1 MGDPMTDPKKR
12 GRQEQ
17 KPHDWPPTAH
27 VEPLQATVS
36 DWSREAN
43 QSLDPKAYP
52 SGNPKRSRGQRE
64 LSAHSGGQL

>member
-27 VEPLQATVS
+27 VEPLQAAVS
-36 DWSREAN
+36 EWNREAN
-43 QSLDPKAYP
+43 QSLDPNAK
-52 SGNPKRSRGQRE
+52 NPKRSRAERE
-64 LSAHSGGQL
+64 AYARNGGQL

>member
-17 KPHDWPPTAH
+17 KPHDWPPAAH

-36 DWSREAN
+36 DWSRELN
-43 QSLDPKAYP
+43 QRVDNPGTP
-52 SGNPKRSRGQRE
+52 NPKRTRAQRE
-64 LSAHSGGQL
+64 AYRNSGGQP